1 MNNNQRTFNLTLNRC
16 RCLEQCKIGFSQEIF
31 YGLEYVAD
39 EYFKETKNHYDP
51 RKSVDWF
58 GLSDLTIE

>member
-1 MNNNQRTFNLTLNRC
+1 MNNNQRAYILTLNRC
-16 RCLEQCKIGFSQEIF
+16 GGQEQCRTGFNQEIF

-39 EYFKETKNHYDP
+39 EYFKETKNHSDP